1 MIGGQLSVTGIR
13 TKTQRQWVDLRF
25 QVAEVRAGIL
35 VLWIEGGRL
44 TAGSRLFGFKFST
57 PMDYDQLNS
66 FLEVA
71 KLQSFS
77 RAAEKIYR
85 TQPAIS
91 AQVRL
96 LEQECGE
103 KLFDRSGKRVSLTP
117 AGEILRRYAQKI
129 IEMHKE
135 ALQAIAELN
144 QTARGKLQIG
154 ANEAT
159 CLYVLPK
166 TFARFKHLYPLVQI
180 SIYRNFSHK
189 ILQKVQEGAVELGIV
204 TLPQTANNMEVIP
217 VFRDEMQVVVP
228 VDHPLARNKSVTV
241 EEVAQFPLI
250 LPKTGHTRVV
260 LDRLLRDFR
269 DHLQVSM
276 ELASVETIKK
286 FVGAGLGI
294 SLVSRAYAQPE
305 VAAGL
310 LRLIPLEG
318 LKLHRELGLIYRRDR
333 YLSLPAKVF
342 IETVRE
348 STKVPGAASPK
359 ASPSQ

>member
-1 MIGGQLSVTGIR
+1 
-13 TKTQRQWVDLRF
+13 
-25 QVAEVRAGIL
+25 
-35 VLWIEGGRL
+35 
-44 TAGSRLFGFKFST
+44 
-57 PMDYDQLNS
+57 MDYDQLAS

-103 KLFDRSGKRVSLTP
+103 RLFDRSGKKVLLTP
-117 AGEILRRYAQKI
+117 AGEILHRYAQRI
-129 IEMHKE
+129 IELHKE
-135 ALQAIAELN
+135 ALQAVAELN
-144 QTARGKLQIG
+144 QTARGKLYIG

-166 TFARFKHLYPLVQI
+166 TFARFKQQYPLVQI

-204 TLPQTANNMEVIP
+204 TLPQNANNTEVIP
-217 VFRDEMQVVVP
+217 LFRDEMQVVVP
-228 VDHPLARNKSVTV
+228 SNHPLAKNRSVTV
-241 EEVAQFPLI
+241 EEVANYPLI
-250 LPKTGHTRVV
+250 MPKTGRTRVV

-269 DHLQVSM
+269 HHVQVSM

-294 SLVSRAYAQPE
+294 SLISRAYAQAE
-305 VAAGL
+305 VTAGL
-310 LRLIPLEG
+310 LKLIPLEG
-318 LKLHRELGLIYRRDR
+318 LKLYRELGLVYRRDR

-342 IETVRE
+342 IEVVRE
-348 STKVPGAASPK
+348 SARASEAAPAPASTTKTRSIR
-359 ASPSQ
+359 